1 MRIGPRATTMRFAR
15 THVCMYART
24 HTLTHA
30 RTRARSYTHSLHCAL
45 RLFLFLFFNSFFRDS
60 RIPGV
65 LRMPNLKSVFIFA
78 LAFLQIV
85 VTFAIFRVI
94 FMVPFLRN
102 IAAKR
107 SPHFKKRS
115 EDFNPYGWEMLKYLM
130 TKRWN
135 DVTKKAHLGGHAP
148 NSTLL
153 SVDGLQEHK
162 LLEMMKACRP
172 LVLNFGSCT

>member
-1 MRIGPRATTMRFAR
+1 MPE
-15 THVCMYART
+15 
-24 HTLTHA
+24 
-30 RTRARSYTHSLHCAL
+30 
-45 RLFLFLFFNSFFRDS
+45 
-60 RIPGV
+60 V
-65 LRMPNLKSVFIFA
+65 LKMPSLKSVFIFA
-78 LAFLQIV
+78 FAFLQMV
-85 VTFAIFRVI
+85 VTVTIFRII

-107 SPHFKKRS
+107 SPRFKKRS
-115 EDFNPYGWEMLKYLM
+115 EDFNPYGWEMLKYLV
-130 TKRWN
+130 TKTWN